1 MVASEDLQM
10 TSRWCHHDVMDLTP
24 YLDRL
29 RTDLNQTAAAGDDQ
43 VRAGAERLTAALD
56 AALRLSAMEM
66 LSEAAAEITSSM
78 RTGSVET
85 RLSGREIDFVVTQP
99 TDEPQPAPAAAEE
112 GTDEGEL
119 ARITVRLP
127 ESIKTR
133 AEELANKAGG
143 SLNTWI
149 VSALRAATRENTY
162 TFDIDLSRFSGTG
175 RPEHARRMT
184 GWV

>member
-1 MVASEDLQM
+1 
-10 TSRWCHHDVMDLTP
+10 MDLTP

-29 RTDLNQTAAAGDDQ
+29 RADLTQTAAAGDEQ
-43 VRAGAERLTAALD
+43 VRAGADRLTAALEP
-56 AALRLSAMEM
+56 ALRLSAMEM

-78 RTGSVET
+78 RSGSVET
-85 RLSGREIDFVVTQP
+85 RLTGREIDFVVDQAETGPEQP
-99 TDEPQPAPAAAEE
+99 SGPTATDDEL
-112 GTDEGEL
+112 TDEGEL

-133 AEELANKAGG
+133 AEELAGRAGG

-149 VSALRAATRENTY
+149 VNVLRNATRDSTTY
-162 TFDIDLSRFSGTG
+162 SFDIDLSRLGKGHEG
-175 RPEHARRMT
+175 RGSDTSRRMS

>member
-1 MVASEDLQM
+1 
-10 TSRWCHHDVMDLTP
+10 MDLTP

-29 RTDLNQTAAAGDDQ
+29 RADLSQTAAAGDDQ
-43 VRAGAERLTAALD
+43 VRAGAERLTAALE
-56 AALRLSAMEM
+56 AALRLNAMEM

-99 TDEPQPAPAAAEE
+99 LDEPQPAPEE
-112 GTDEGEL
+112 DADEGEL

-127 ESIKTR
+127 ESIKAR

-149 VSALRAATRENTY
+149 VNVLRAATR
-162 TFDIDLSRFSGTG
+162 DHAIRIDLDLSSTGLHDTDFPSRTSGT
-175 RPEHARRMT
+175 RRMS
-184 GWV
+184 GWI